1 MNEILPVESTLVNQ
15 PELELCFESVYHGF
29 SLQVDLRLPGSG
41 VTAIFGHSGSGKTT
55 LLRCVA
61 GLIKA
66 GVGRLIVDGQVWQ
79 DEQIFLPTHRR
90 PLGVVFQEASLFDHL
105 TARGNLNYAVKR
117 ADRSAPGVDFDQ
129 AVELLGLSQLL
140 DRRPAQ
146 LSGGERQR
154 VAIAR
159 ALLVRPRLL
168 LMDEP
173 LASLDHARKQEILP
187 YLERLRDQLGLPILY
202 VSHSASEVA
211 RLADHLVVLDKGRVV
226 ASGPLTETLA
236 RLDLPLQMG
245 DQTGVVLAGTVI
257 ERDQQWQLV
266 RVEFAGGSFWLRDMG
281 HAMGDRVRLQVHARD
296 VSLAL
301 EQNQQTSILNIL
313 PVIVGEIAADES
325 GGAALIR
332 LHIADTVLLASLTLR
347 SVNHLK
353 LRPGCQV
360 WAQIKSVALIE

>member
-1 MNEILPVESTLVNQ
+1 MSKTLPVDAKLVHQ
-15 PELELCFESVYHGF
+15 PDLELSVKSVYHGF
-29 SLQVDLRLPGSG
+29 TLEVDLRLPGSG
-41 VTAIFGHSGSGKTT
+41 VSAIFGHSGSGKTT
-55 LLRCVA
+55 LLRCIA
-61 GLIKA
+61 GLLKA
-66 GVGRLIVDGQVWQ
+66 GSGRLIVDGQVWQ
-79 DEQIFLPTHRR
+79 DQRLFLPTHRR

-105 TARGNLNYAVKR
+105 SARGNLNYAIKR

-129 AVELLGLSQLL
+129 AVELLGLEQLL

-187 YLERLRDQLGLPILY
+187 YLERLRDQLGLPIIY

-211 RLADHLVVLDKGRVV
+211 RLADHLVVLDNGRVT

-245 DQTGVVLAGTVI
+245 DETGVVLAGVVV

-266 RVEFAGGSFWLRDMG
+266 RVEFSGGSFWLRDVG
-281 HAMGDRVRLQVHARD
+281 HAIGDRVRLQVHARD
-296 VSLAL
+296 VSLTL

-313 PVIVGEIAADES
+313 PVEVGDMAADES
-325 GGAALIR
+325 GGVTLIR

-353 LRPGCQV
+353 LQPGSQV